1 MKPKPDGARF
11 RNLFNRSRTTVLT
24 GGKKNRWTWI
34 HGNHNYWNRSSTE
47 PISATRR
54 PRSIRKTIETSRA
67 RRSVVRARPDDTA
80 LHRRLA
86 KLPESSPQ
94 LVRLAE
100 VWEGAPQDGDA
111 LSALSGVEGEV
122 LRTYGFGVRAED
134 LEAEGDPE
142 SFLDHLVSALE
153 SELDD
158 QRASS

>member
-1 MKPKPDGARF
+1 MDVDTWKSQLLESIEHRADF
-11 RNLFNRSRTTVLT
+11 RDEKTAEYPEDDRN
-24 GGKKNRWTWI
+24 
-34 HGNHNYWNRSSTE
+34 E
-47 PISATRR
+47 QSAAALR
-54 PRSIRKTIETSRA
+54 
-67 RRSVVRARPDDTA
+67 A